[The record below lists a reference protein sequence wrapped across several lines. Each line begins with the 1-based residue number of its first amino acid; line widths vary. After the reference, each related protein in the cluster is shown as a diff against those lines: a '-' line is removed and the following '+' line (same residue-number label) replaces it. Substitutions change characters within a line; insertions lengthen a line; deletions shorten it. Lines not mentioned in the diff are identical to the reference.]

1 MIELNIKGMTCGHC
15 EASVKTA
22 LSKVPGVERVMVVD
36 QEMDRAIVKG
46 DADPQALV
54 EAVKAL
60 GYETSVTSTSG

>member
-1 MIELNIKGMTCGHC
+1 MIELKIQGMTCGHC

-60 GYETSVTSTSG
+60 GYETEVASTSA